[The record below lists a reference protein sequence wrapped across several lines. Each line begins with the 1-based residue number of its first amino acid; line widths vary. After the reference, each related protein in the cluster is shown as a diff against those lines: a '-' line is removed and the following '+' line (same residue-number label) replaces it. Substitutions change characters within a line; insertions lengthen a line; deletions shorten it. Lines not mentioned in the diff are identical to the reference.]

1 MEYRNFSNRILP
13 LVVMVLTI
21 LTSNALHADSCI
33 DENEMPSTTPD
44 ERFDDMADGTIRDKI
59 TGLMWKKCIQGRS
72 GIDCAVG
79 EAVKRTWQEALQEAE
94 SESFT
99 DKTDW
104 RLPNKNEL
112 FSIVEN
118 RCASPSINRTV
129 FPNAA
134 GSGFEKQ
141 WTSTHWYGHDSTLQ
155 AIVVHFRN
163 GTSERTNAGNI
174 HAFRL
179 VRGGR

>member
-1 MEYRNFSNRILP
+1 MEYRNCSNGVLP
-13 LVVMVLTI
+13 LMVMVLTVLI
-21 LTSNALHADSCI
+21 SNVLYADSCI
-33 DENEMPSTTPD
+33 DESQMPSTTPD
-44 ERFDDMADGTIRDKI
+44 DRFDDLSNGTIRDKI
-59 TGLMWKKCIQGRS
+59 TGLMWKKCIRGRS

-79 EAVKRTWQEALQEAE
+79 EAVKKTWQEALQEAE
-94 SESFT
+94 SESFAE
-99 DKTDW
+99 KTDW

-134 GSGFEKQ
+134 GSGLEEQ
-141 WTSTHWYGHDSTLQ
+141 WTSTHWYGHDNSLQ
-155 AIVVHFRN
+155 AIAVHFRN
-163 GTSERTNAGNI
+163 GTAIKTNAGNI
-174 HAFRL
+174 NAFRL